1 MRQIGVHR
9 HEPAIAVLE
18 AAPESL
24 AVRASQPEASAA
36 LEDVHA
42 AQPFAE
48 RTRGVRRAVGGA
60 VVDDQDVGGRDVKAE
75 LFEELREVL
84 ALVVGRDDD
93 ERFAPIHRSG
103 SSSGV
108 ITSSSAMSHVP
119 PQNTSSGLT
128 RRT

>member
-1 MRQIGVHR
+1 VRQVGVHR
-9 HEPAIAVLE
+9 HEPAIAALE
-18 AAPESL
+18 AAPESF

-48 RTRGVRRAVGGA
+48 RTRGFRRAVGGA
-60 VVDDQDVGGRDVKAE
+60 VVDDQDVGGRDVKAD
-75 LFEELREVL
+75 LSEELLEVL

-108 ITSSSAMSHVP
+108 ITSSSVMSHVP